1 MSRAHREP
9 RACRNTVLAF
19 AIACALLP
27 AIFANAAA
35 QGPFGLGVIVGEPT
49 GVAAKYWLSNRT
61 AFAGA
66 VAWSFADEGAFH
78 IHGDYLW
85 HYFDRVK
92 VEKGRLPLY
101 LGVGGR
107 FKAVNDDALL
117 GVRFPLGVCYLLEN
131 APVDFFLEVVPLLD
145 LAPETELRG
154 NAAFGFRY
162 FFK

>member
-1 MSRAHREP
+1 MSRAPREP

-66 VAWSFADEGAFH
+66 VAWSLADAG
-78 IHGDYLW
+78 
-85 HYFDRVK
+85 
-92 VEKGRLPLY
+92 
-101 LGVGGR
+101 
-107 FKAVNDDALL
+107 AVNDDALL